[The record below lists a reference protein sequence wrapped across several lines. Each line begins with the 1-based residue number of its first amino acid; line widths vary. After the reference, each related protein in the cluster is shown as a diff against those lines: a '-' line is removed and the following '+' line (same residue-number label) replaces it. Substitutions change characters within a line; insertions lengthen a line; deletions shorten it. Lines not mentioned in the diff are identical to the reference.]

1 MKWEGGLSGQWEQE
15 EAKQLRSHEGQGETQ
30 IKQELPLWCQQ
41 PLTWQ
46 WEEKQE
52 EEAAKHQEEFEKLP
66 EEVEKVPAGDEKAL
80 EDRGR

>member
-1 MKWEGGLSGQWEQE
+1 MKWEGLSGQWE
-15 EAKQLRSHEGQGETQ
+15 EAKQLRSREGQGETQ

>member
-1 MKWEGGLSGQWEQE
+1 MKWEGLSGQWEWE
-15 EAKQLRSHEGQGETQ
+15 EAKQLRSREGQGETQ

-80 EDRGR
+80 EDRGQ

>member
-1 MKWEGGLSGQWEQE
+1 MKWEGLSGQWERE
-15 EAKQLRSHEGQGETQ
+15 EAKQLRSREGQGETQ

-52 EEAAKHQEEFEKLP
+52 EEAAKHQEEFEKVP

-80 EDRGR
+80 EDRGQ